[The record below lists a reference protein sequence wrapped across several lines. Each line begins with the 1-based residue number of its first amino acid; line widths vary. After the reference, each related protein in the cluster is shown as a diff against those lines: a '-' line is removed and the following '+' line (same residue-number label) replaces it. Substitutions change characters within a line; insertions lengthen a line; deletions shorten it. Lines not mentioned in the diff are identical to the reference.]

1 VSIRKLDKILNPKR
15 IAIIGISINPNNVSG
30 KVLNNLVG
38 GGFRGVV
45 YPVNPQYEAVLGIQC
60 YPDIKSVPKTPDL
73 AVICTSAKEV
83 PEMVRQC
90 GEAGVYG
97 IIIMS
102 AGFKEEG
109 EAGRALEAEI
119 VTLRKKYDGMR
130 ILGPNC
136 LGVIAPHLNLN
147 VSFAPGMPR
156 KGNIAFIS
164 QSGAL
169 CTSVLDWAI
178 EKKIGFSY
186 FLSVGNMLD
195 VDFGDLIDYLGE
207 DEKTGSILLYIESIS
222 QARKFMTA
230 ARAFATS
237 KPIIAYKA
245 GRYPESAK
253 VASSHTGAMASEDDV
268 YDAAFKRIGLA
279 RVFNIGEI
287 FDCAELIGR
296 HKIPRGSNLAIVTN
310 AGGPGVMATDA
321 LIEAKGKLSELG
333 ENTINKL
340 NDSLPPS
347 WSHGNPVDVLGD
359 APSKRIAKAVQ
370 AVLDDD
376 NADAV
381 LVILTPQAMTNPTA
395 TALEISKLAKET
407 TKPIIANWMGGKMM
421 SEGIKILND
430 NGIPT
435 YPTPED
441 GVRAFMALVDY
452 SRNLKSLYE
461 TPRDIPVQFSLDKKK
476 IRNEFLA
483 SIPPDTDIL
492 SEEISKKLLV
502 AYGIPSTVPEI
513 ATNAEDAVKIAK
525 DKGYPVV
532 LKIHSPDITHKSDI
546 GGVMLSIIDDAM
558 VRYAYDKIMHNV
570 QSKFPGAKIDGVS
583 IQQMVREKD
592 SLELILG
599 TKKDPVFGTVMMAGM
614 GGTGAELFAD
624 KTLGFP
630 PLNEN
635 LANQMIES
643 LKIYPILKGYRGKP
657 PLAIDKLLE
666 ILIRLSYL
674 AADFPEISELDIN
687 PLLVTKN
694 DCIALDARIIIDNN
708 LRGKEVKPYSHLAL
722 RPYPEEYIKEIPM
735 KDGKKVILRPIKPED
750 EFLWRGLLAS
760 CSRETIYSRFRY
772 FFHWDSHEAA
782 SRYCFIDY
790 DREVAVVVE
799 SDDGS
804 EKKFLG
810 VGRLVADP
818 DHETVEYA
826 VLVSDKWQDKGLGS
840 ILTDYCFDIAK
851 HWGLK
856 RIVAQTTADN
866 KRMIS
871 VFEKRGF
878 EIEIDPLSSLV
889 EVSKNLK

>member
-1 VSIRKLDKILNPKR
+1 V
-15 IAIIGISINPNNVSG
+15 
-30 KVLNNLVG
+30 
-38 GGFRGVV
+38 
-45 YPVNPQYEAVLGIQC
+45 
-60 YPDIKSVPKTPDL
+60 PD
-73 AVICTSAKEV
+73 
-83 PEMVRQC
+83 
-90 GEAGVYG
+90 
-97 IIIMS
+97 
-102 AGFKEEG
+102 
-109 EAGRALEAEI
+109 
-119 VTLRKKYDGMR
+119 
-130 ILGPNC
+130 
-136 LGVIAPHLNLN
+136 
-147 VSFAPGMPR
+147 
-156 KGNIAFIS
+156 
-164 QSGAL
+164 
-169 CTSVLDWAI
+169 
-178 EKKIGFSY
+178 
-186 FLSVGNMLD
+186 
-195 VDFGDLIDYLGE
+195 
-207 DEKTGSILLYIESIS
+207 
-222 QARKFMTA
+222 
-230 ARAFATS
+230 
-237 KPIIAYKA
+237 
-245 GRYPESAK
+245 
-253 VASSHTGAMASEDDV
+253 
-268 YDAAFKRIGLA
+268 
-279 RVFNIGEI
+279 
-287 FDCAELIGR
+287 
-296 HKIPRGSNLAIVTN
+296 
-310 AGGPGVMATDA
+310 
-321 LIEAKGKLSELG
+321 
-333 ENTINKL
+333 
-340 NDSLPPS
+340 
-347 WSHGNPVDVLGD
+347 
-359 APSKRIAKAVQ
+359 
-370 AVLDDD
+370 
-376 NADAV
+376 
-381 LVILTPQAMTNPTA
+381 
-395 TALEISKLAKET
+395 
-407 TKPIIANWMGGKMM
+407 
-421 SEGIKILND
+421 
-430 NGIPT
+430 
-435 YPTPED
+435 
-441 GVRAFMALVDY
+441 
-452 SRNLKSLYE
+452 
-461 TPRDIPVQFSLDKKK
+461 
-476 IRNEFLA
+476 
-483 SIPPDTDIL
+483 
-492 SEEISKKLLV
+492 
-502 AYGIPSTVPEI
+502 I

-525 DKGYPVV
+525 DIGYPVV

-546 GGVMLSIIDDAM
+546 GGVMLNIIDDAM

-614 GGTGAELFAD
+614 GGTGAELFKD

-750 EFLWRGLLAS
+750 EFLWRALLAS

-799 SDDGS
+799 SDDGN

-851 HWGLK
+851 HWGMK

-889 EVSKNLK
+889 EVSKELK